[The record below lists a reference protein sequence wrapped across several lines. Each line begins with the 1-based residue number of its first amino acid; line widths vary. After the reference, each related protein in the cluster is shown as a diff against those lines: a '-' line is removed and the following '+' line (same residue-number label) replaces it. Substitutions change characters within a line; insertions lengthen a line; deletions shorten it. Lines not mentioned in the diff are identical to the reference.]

1 MLSALTAIFQEFKEN
16 CNVTHSII
24 TYSRKKDE
32 FLIYIYALQKD
43 IKIENEENKLLAL
56 CYKHGICYENN
67 WGNNQIILV
76 RSTYCSTYVFFFLDL
91 ICNFYFFTPR
101 KN

>member
-1 MLSALTAIFQEFKEN
+1 MLSALTSIFQEFKES

-43 IKIENEENKLLAL
+43 IKIENEENKL
-56 CYKHGICYENN
+56 
-67 WGNNQIILV
+67 
-76 RSTYCSTYVFFFLDL
+76 
-91 ICNFYFFTPR
+91 
-101 KN
+101 